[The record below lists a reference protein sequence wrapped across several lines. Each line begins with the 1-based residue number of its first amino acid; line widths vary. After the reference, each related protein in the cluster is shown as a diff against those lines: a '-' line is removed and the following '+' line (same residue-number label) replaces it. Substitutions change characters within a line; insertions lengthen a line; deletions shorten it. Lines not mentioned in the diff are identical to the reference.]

1 MKIEITQEQL
11 DNLVE
16 MLELVQSRL
25 ELEATALL
33 NAPKGRRIAIKRLEQ
48 AGKAAALAD
57 FFLHL

>member
-11 DNLVE
+11 DSLVE
-16 MLELVQSRL
+16 MLEIVQSRL

-33 NAPKGRRIAIKRLEQ
+33 NAPKGHRIAIKRLEQ

-57 FFLHL
+57 FFLYL

>member
-16 MLELVQSRL
+16 MLEIAQSRL
-25 ELEATALL
+25 ELEAAALL
-33 NAPKGRRIAIKRLEQ
+33 NAPKGRRIAVKHLEQ
-48 AGKAAALAD
+48 AEKAAALVD